1 MIQFAPKAAAPLRGP
16 VGNGGKEEFRKW
28 MIVLVSAIYWLLI
41 FEGVLRK
48 WVLPEWGRVLFFIR
62 DPLVILL
69 YAVALKSRMTP
80 KQSPFLLIGMLFAII
95 SIPLVCLQF
104 FFRTGDFDGAIAA
117 YGWRN
122 YFLYLPLAFLVA
134 KYFPL
139 TSIQRLMRWTLL
151 VSIPIAVLVYLQFR
165 APGTAP
171 INQGLGKTTELQYAN
186 GGLGHGLVRTYGTF
200 TSSSGQQVFIVSSVG
215 MLLAAWMAPRLR
227 RPVKSA
233 PLLAATAAIVSCL
246 ALSGSRGAVIWSGLV
261 VGTAFAV
268 PLMTVGRGLALRV
281 FLFPAALIL
290 TAILLVPLAFPKAS
304 EAFSERWSQAGE
316 SESELYG
323 TGGVFARAIYDL
335 FSFNTLLVETPLQGY
350 QIGIGGNA
358 AVSLNA
364 SNNRTK
370 LSGAQSGAGE
380 SDWGRQILE
389 LGPIIG
395 VLFILFRVAFVV
407 WLATEAIR
415 ATRKSGQPLPVLMFA
430 FVGVLL
436 FNGQVT
442 GHGTL
447 NGYGWLF
454 AGFLMA
460 VSDALKQTP
469 VHRYPSSSAFSSRVP
484 RPGLVHAH
492 LTSA

>member
-1 MIQFAPKAAAPLRGP
+1 
-16 VGNGGKEEFRKW
+16 

-62 DPLVILL
+62 DPLVILM
-69 YAVALKSRMTP
+69 YVVALKSRMLP
-80 KQSPFLLIGMLFAII
+80 KQSFFLMIGMLFAVI
-95 SIPLVCLQF
+95 SIPLVFVQF
-104 FFRTGDFDGAIAA
+104 LFRTSNFDWAIAA

-122 YFLYLPLAFLVA
+122 YFLYFPLTFFVA
-134 KYFPL
+134 KYFPFEA
-139 TSIQRLMRWTLL
+139 IQRLMRWTLL
-151 VSIPIAVLVYLQFR
+151 VSIPISVLVYLQFR
-165 APGTAP
+165 APGSAV
-171 INQGLGKTTELQYAN
+171 INQGIGKTADLQYAN

-233 PLLAATAAIVSCL
+233 SLLAATAAIVSCL

-261 VGTAFAV
+261 VGAAFAA
-268 PLMTVGRGLALRV
+268 PLIAVGRGLALRV
-281 FLFPAALIL
+281 FLFPATVIL

-304 EAFSERWSQAGE
+304 EAFSDRWSQAGE

-323 TGGVFARAIYDL
+323 SGGVFARAIYDL

-370 LSGAQSGAGE
+370 LSGAQNGAGE

-395 VLFILFRVAFVV
+395 LLFILFRVAFVV

-415 ATRKSGQPLPVLMFA
+415 ATRRSGQPLPVLMFA

-454 AGFLMA
+454 AGFLMT
-460 VSDALKQTP
+460 VSDKLKQTS
-469 VHRYPSSSAFSSRVP
+469 VHKYPFSNTFNSRVP
-484 RPGLVHAH
+484 RADRINAR
-492 LTSA
+492 LTPA